1 MNCGPAGY
9 GSVFK
14 ISPTQTGWSA
24 TVLHRFTGGNDG
36 ANPYA
41 SLLLLEGKLYGTTR
55 DGGSSGVG
63 DLGDGVI
70 FRIVPQEVSE
80 P

>member
-1 MNCGPAGY
+1 M
-9 GSVFK
+9 
-14 ISPTQTGWSA
+14 
-24 TVLHRFTGGNDG
+24 LHRFTGGNDG